1 MYSSSLGLRLAVCWT
16 SLGNV
21 WLICFESFISC
32 LSLTVDA
39 PMVILKKLF
48 SYCFTSASIIS
59 GMYTFLIHTYL
70 GMFFY
75 YCTFTFTL
83 LWVSRY
89 LIRLSNWHLLHLIA
103 SSPTLNICS
112 NFILMFTHLKYTYK
126 YSYGYEMVC
135 SNIPYLFHNIESCNK
150 GADTEHLIRLM
161 WN

>member
-1 MYSSSLGLRLAVCWT
+1 MSVFNSRCSYGYLEETIFL
-16 SLGNV
+16 
-21 WLICFESFISC
+21 
-32 LSLTVDA
+32 
-39 PMVILKKLF
+39 LF
-48 SYCFTSASIIS
+48 YIGVYHIDYLPIRYVYIFD
-59 GMYTFLIHTYL
+59 TYIPRYV
-70 GMFFY
+70 FY

-89 LIRLSNWHLLHLIA
+89 LIRLSDWHLLHLIA
-103 SSPTLNICS
+103 SSPALNICS

-161 WN
+161 